1 MLLSSQGSSVLSNT
15 VCLQGFKF
23 DPKPHGS
30 LFTNSTELWIRNLML
45 CGMFS
50 AWKAWSHFWCFS
62 ALLSFWQI
70 PVYRF
75 FILMIYKFVKWK
87 HSYLGFLGNA
97 VLDTPGLIRG
107 LISLPSS
114 RIKSVQLSGEIE
126 QKWLWSTEQSQ
137 LQKKRV
143 LLDGHKVCKVLL
155 QIQNKM
161 IQRFCINL
169 SPYWAC

>member
-1 MLLSSQGSSVLSNT
+1 MGKASIWASGSSSNSLGKLICGSWDAS
-15 VCLQGFKF
+15 VKPGQLCLVKHCMPAGFQVWS
-23 DPKPHGS
+23 KPHGS

-137 LQKKRV
+137 LQKEKSIV
-143 LLDGHKVCKVLL
+143 GW
-155 QIQNKM
+155 
-161 IQRFCINL
+161 
-169 SPYWAC
+169 P